1 MKKSAF
7 SPGKANSP
15 RGVGFFQQFT
25 RQFLRPYGEV
35 DEAPI
40 PETVFKRVKPF
51 TCEWLLRPK
60 VALSELSETVVKNL
74 EILAKKHQN
83 FLAPETVDKLVSEFR
98 PLRKSLK
105 VLHKD
110 SVTAATEEDV
120 IETLKLLF
128 QENDDLDAILEQMF
142 HVGGALFVTAT
153 QVIVAKTLI
162 QDPESYA
169 ELVEAEDTGSDS
181 VFKQNGDIESMRNFI
196 VSSVLG
202 KRRKKPAKG
211 SRKDLLKQF
220 DSPAKRGKQS
230 RVPQETSSSPQS
242 SETEEA
248 VAEAVPDMMS
258 KPAKKRKKNVGLQLL
273 AADEAAMTTTK
284 NKKKK

>member
-1 MKKSAF
+1 MKKTAF
-7 SPGKANSP
+7 SPAKANSP

-35 DEAPI
+35 DKAPI
-40 PETVFKRVKPF
+40 PETVFRRVKPF

-60 VALSELSETVVKNL
+60 VALSELSETVIKNL

-83 FLAPETVDKLVSEFR
+83 FLAPETLDKLVTEIR

-105 VLHKD
+105 ILHKD

-128 QENDDLDAILEQMF
+128 QENDDLDGILEQMF
-142 HVGGALFVTAT
+142 HAGGALFVTAT
-153 QVIVAKTLI
+153 QVIVAKTI

-202 KRRKKPAKG
+202 KHRKKPAKA
-211 SRKDLLKQF
+211 SHKDLLKQF
-220 DSPAKRGKQS
+220 DSPVKRGKQS
-230 RVPQETSSSPQS
+230 RVPPETRSSPQS
-242 SETEEA
+242 SETEET
-248 VAEAVPDMMS
+248 VAQPVPDMMC
-258 KPAKKRKKNVGLQLL
+258 KPAKK
-273 AADEAAMTTTK
+273 
-284 NKKKK
+284 